1 MDHTHSQRLRWAS
14 RRAVT
19 EEGVSRSQR
28 LHMDEKTR
36 RTAASSK
43 SRNLRPSGWL
53 LVLAMIACSI
63 LVTGQAAAKTASMN
77 AGTCVDNTSVGSQT
91 WSNPGNAA
99 GATGANGSATVS
111 MPGFSSSQSHYLL
124 CTGFGFTIP
133 ASSVINSITVV
144 FNGQSSSS
152 SGSIYDGSVKIV
164 QNGSVTGTD
173 NARSSSTKWSTTASN
188 VTYAGGTWGATW
200 TAGGGASTDVNA
212 TGFGVAISAKR
223 DWQLDS
229 SRTGSI
235 ESVTITIDYTPRRQQ
250 AM

>member
-1 MDHTHSQRLRWAS
+1 MSDLNKHTVCRAGDIAAADLRCPSSQCPSCDMNEQQAPALRRSLTLGS
-14 RRAVT
+14 RC
-19 EEGVSRSQR
+19 
-28 LHMDEKTR
+28 
-36 RTAASSK
+36 
-43 SRNLRPSGWL
+43 WL
-53 LVLAMIACSI
+53 LVLAMVACSI
-63 LVTGQAAAKTASMN
+63 MAAFPAAAKTATLN
-77 AGTCVDNTSVGSQT
+77 AGTCVDNTSVGTQT

-99 GATGANGSATVS
+99 GATGASGSATVS
-111 MPGFSSSQSHYLL
+111 MPGFSGSQSHYLL
-124 CTGFGFTIP
+124 CTGFAFTIP
-133 ASSVINSITVV
+133 ARSVINSITVV

-164 QNGSVTGTD
+164 QNGSATGTE
-173 NARSSSTKWSTTASN
+173 NARSSSTKWSTTATN

-200 TAGGGASTDVNA
+200 TAGDGASTDVNA